1 MDKDIVEYCIK
12 TISFINSNKD
22 DYEKIIALLF
32 KELRDNDI
40 VYINKKKIWY
50 KYNKNDKKW
59 EQYNF
64 KILLSKIT
72 ELYEFFDDIMIKYLD
87 NENSSLNNN
96 NKSRFKS
103 VSRLIASYIFEQ
115 KIDMTKLYKICSNIF
130 SIDND
135 I

>member
-1 MDKDIVEYCIK
+1 
-12 TISFINSNKD
+12 
-22 DYEKIIALLF
+22 
-32 KELRDNDI
+32 
-40 VYINKKKIWY
+40 
-50 KYNKNDKKW
+50 
-59 EQYNF
+59 
-64 KILLSKIT
+64 
-72 ELYEFFDDIMIKYLD
+72 MIKYLD
-87 NENSSLNNN
+87 NENSRLNNN

>member
-12 TISFINSNKD
+12 TISFINNNKD

-40 VYINKKKIWY
+40 VYINRKELWY
-50 KYNKNDKKW
+50 KYNKNDKIW
-59 EQYNF
+59 ERYNF
-64 KILLSKIT
+64 RILLSKIT

-87 NENSSLNNN
+87 NENSRLNNN